1 MPLLVV
7 VSKYLNLGN
16 VKNLPLLVAIG
27 NDSLQGV
34 SSSIENV
41 CLFLVKLELS
51 LYCCLLVSENN
62 V

>member
-16 VKNLPLLVAIG
+16 VENLPLLVAIG

-34 SSSIENV
+34 SSSIENA